1 MPQHEPCDPVRRT
14 LIDDIRARVLHHLA
28 EVNTGRAHRFTR
40 AAVETSKHVLAE
52 RVGNLRAAL
61 VERAHEI
68 DTSARGIH
76 LAAEH
81 TVRRTRRQ
89 AQATVNAVEVK
100 LILRRCGGQG

>member
-28 EVNTGRAHRFTR
+28 EVNTGRAHRFTGT
-40 AAVETSKHVLAE
+40 AVEASEHVFAE
-52 RVGNLRAAL
+52 RIGYLRAAL
-61 VERAHEI
+61 IESAHQI
-68 DTSARGIH
+68 DASARGIH

-89 AQATVNAVEVK
+89 AKAAVNAVEVK
-100 LILRRCGGQG
+100 LILRRCGDQG

>member
-1 MPQHEPCDPVRRT
+1 MPQHEPCDPVRRA
-14 LIDDIRARVLHHLA
+14 LIDDIRACVLHHLA

-40 AAVETSKHVLAE
+40 AAVETSEHVFAE
-52 RVGNLRAAL
+52 RIGYLRATFI
-61 VERAHEI
+61 ERAHEI
-68 DTSARGIH
+68 DASTRGIH

-89 AQATVNAVEVK
+89 AKAAVNAVEVK